1 MIEITNYPKAVT
13 EGLDEYIRLL
23 ADRESEERDKL
34 TKRYTGLDDKEVEAY
49 EKGFADGYQA
59 GSQDGWAKGFDAGL
73 RQAAEEKQEQ
83 EEKGGE

>member
-34 TKRYTGLDDKEVEAY
+34 TKRYTGLDDKEETPTTL
-49 EKGFADGYQA
+49 DGYFV
-59 GSQDGWAKGFDAGL
+59 KNNTNF
-73 RQAAEEKQEQ
+73 K
-83 EEKGGE
+83 